1 MFANKDKNMIW
12 TNHYNSN
19 KIEKYTLTNTIDKLK
34 KLNDTLQKEKI
45 ALEIRLAVAESKI
58 STLLKTKEE
67 YLTVNLPQEIDNL
80 VNMVDDGLKQKLST
94 RLEKY
99 MAALTC
105 IVCNECMRTCMYI
118 KCSHLVAC
126 SNCATKMDSRCPVCR
141 IESKITSVYV

>member
-1 MFANKDKNMIW
+1 MFANKDKNMLW

-19 KIEKYTLTNTIDKLK
+19 NIEKYNLTNTIDKLK

-58 STLLKTKEE
+58 AKLLKTKEE
-67 YLTVNLPQEIDNL
+67 YLTVKLPQEIDNL
-80 VNMVDDGLKQKLST
+80 VNMVDGDLKQKLST

-99 MAALTC
+99 MATSTC
-105 IVCNECMRTCMYI
+105 IICNECMRTCMYI
-118 KCSHLVAC
+118 NCRHLVVC

-141 IESKITSVYV
+141 TESKMTSVYV

>member
-67 YLTVNLPQEIDNL
+67 YLTVYHKKSI
-80 VNMVDDGLKQKLST
+80 
-94 RLEKY
+94 
-99 MAALTC
+99 
-105 IVCNECMRTCMYI
+105 I
-118 KCSHLVAC
+118 
-126 SNCATKMDSRCPVCR
+126 
-141 IESKITSVYV
+141 